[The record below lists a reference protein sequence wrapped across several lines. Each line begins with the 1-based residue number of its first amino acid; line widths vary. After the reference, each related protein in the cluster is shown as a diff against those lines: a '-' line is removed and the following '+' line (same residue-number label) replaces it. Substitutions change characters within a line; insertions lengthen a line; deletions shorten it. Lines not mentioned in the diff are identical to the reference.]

1 MKKTYFDNFSHEN
14 YQNIYNIY
22 NNNFVITNMLNHRID
37 HIRKYLKDRKKD
49 K

>member
-1 MKKTYFDNFSHEN
+1 MKITYV
-14 YQNIYNIY
+14 Y